1 MKSPSTGQSKIQ
13 VTTNAIANLT
23 ALNKSQ
29 GGFVLPCFAYTLLV
43 GMVGGGSGATLKQ
56 EMGVAISPHTTP
68 KNPPTHKLP
77 QTN

>member
-1 MKSPSTGQSKIQ
+1 MKFPSTGQSKIQ

-43 GMVGGGSGATLKQ
+43 GMAGGGVVLR
-56 EMGVAISPHTTP
+56 
-68 KNPPTHKLP
+68 
-77 QTN
+77 